1 MNDFEKKKLK
11 EIALYILS
19 KTKGVDI
26 YHLLKILYFAEK
38 KHLLNWGCSMVGLN
52 FQAWEHGPVQPELY
66 RSVKQDKEFNNLEE
80 DASSVIFAVREPDMD
95 YITDSYREC
104 LDESILENYNLSF
117 SQLREKSHD
126 SAWEE
131 AYNSDSKVMS
141 ILSIAK
147 AAGAND
153 GMMEYIQEM
162 SDFEKAFC

>member
-1 MNDFEKKKLK
+1 MDFEKTKLK

-19 KTKGVDI
+19 KTEGVDI

-38 KHLLNWGCSMVGLN
+38 KHLLKWGCSMVGLP
-52 FQAWEHGPVQPELY
+52 FLAWEHGPVQYELY
-66 RSVKQDKEFNNLEE
+66 KGVRSDREYLHHKE
-80 DASSVIFAVREPDMD
+80 DAASVIFADREPNMD

-104 LDESILENYNLSF
+104 LDESINENYNLSF

-147 AAGAND
+147 AAGANE
-153 GMMEYIQEM
+153 GMMQYIQEQV
-162 SDFEKAFC
+162 ELERAFC